1 MRKILMFT
9 VAAAMLAASL
19 QAQAGGGHG
28 HRHGGHSHARVGVY
42 IGAPLLFAPWGAW
55 GSPYYYPSYYYA
67 PPPVVV
73 RERVVVR
80 EPLVF
85 YDERGN
91 PVPAQGQVAQAPAQ
105 HQPSVQPQPGAPAP
119 TWYFCAD
126 SQKYYPYVQTCAS
139 PWQRVVPQSPPQ

>member
-1 MRKILMFT
+1 MRKFLMLIPAT
-9 VAAAMLAASL
+9 LMMAASL
-19 QAQAGGGHG
+19 HAVAGGGHG

-42 IGAPLLFAPWGAW
+42 IGAPLLFAPWW
-55 GSPYYYPSYYYA
+55 VESRPYYPSYYYA

-80 EPLVF
+80 EPLVY
-85 YDERGN
+85 YDEYGN
-91 PVPAQGQVAQAPAQ
+91 PVSAQPRVAQAPAQ
-105 HQPSVQPQPGAPAP
+105 APPSVQPQPGAPAP

-126 SQKYYPYVQTCAS
+126 SQKYYPYVQSCAS